1 MRKIPLIRKIF
12 GKIPNRLKYYPTF
25 GSTLK
30 EIKKTQLYSKREIE
44 KYQYNKLY
52 ALLKHSEETV
62 PWYNKSFKKHG
73 ISYKDFKCVEDIQKF
88 PFITKEEIRDNIE
101 LFVSNKFDVK
111 KLNYVTTGGSTG
123 IPFGFYISNKQQIF
137 EYAFFNHSWGFQDIH
152 PMKNTSV
159 VLRGAYIG
167 SKEELFYY
175 EPITH
180 EWHFSI
186 YNLNESN
193 FQKYY
198 NKLCSIK
205 PKFIQAYPS
214 AILQFSNYMLEKG
227 LSFEIDTVMLGSENL
242 FSWQEEIIKKAFKTN
257 IHSWYGQAE
266 KVCLATQTKKSKLFH
281 CYPQYGF
288 TELINSNKDPVKIEG
303 KKGEIVGTSFI
314 NFAMPLIRYKTLDIA
329 TLSLQEDSEM
339 PHCLKFSKIDGR
351 AQEFIISKNN
361 TLIPITAINMH
372 DDIFDDI
379 KQFQFYQDTPGFILL
394 KLVPKKTITNRI
406 IKKIKIGLAA
416 KFKDEFELR
425 IETFEEIKL
434 SSRGKF
440 KMLDQKST
448 IFH

>member
-1 MRKIPLIRKIF
+1 MRKIPLIRNLF
-12 GKIPNRLKYYPTF
+12 GKIPNKLKYYPTF

-101 LFVSNKFDVK
+101 LFVSNKFDAK
-111 KLNYVTTGGSTG
+111 KLIYVTTGGSTG

-159 VLRGAYIG
+159 VLRGGYTG

-175 EPITH
+175 EPITR

-198 NKLCSIK
+198 NKLCAIK

-242 FSWQEEIIKKAFKTN
+242 FSWQEKIIKKAFKTN

-281 CYPQYGF
+281 CYPQYGL
-288 TELINSNKDPVKIEG
+288 TELINSNEDYLKIEG
-303 KKGEIVGTSFI
+303 ETGQIVGTSFI
-314 NFAMPLIRYKTLDIA
+314 NFAMPFIRFKTLDFA
-329 TLSLQEDSEM
+329 TLAKDDNTEM
-339 PHCLKFSKIDGR
+339 PNCLKFSKIVGR
-351 AQEFIISKNN
+351 SQEFIFSKNN
-361 TLIPITAINMH
+361 TRISMAAINMH
-372 DDIFDDI
+372 DDIFDEI
-379 KQFQFYQDTPGFILL
+379 KQFQFYQDTPGFIIL
-394 KLVPKKTITNRI
+394 KLVPKKTITTRT

-416 KFKDEFELR
+416 KLGDAY
-425 IETFEEIKL
+425 KL
-434 SSRGKF
+434 EVQIVDKINLSKSGKF
-440 KMLDQKST
+440 RMLDQKLQ
-448 IFH
+448 FHN